1 MSPKLDSSQFTALAI
16 DPQQDWNLGEHVDH
30 WSPSSLAMLRRCP
43 RQFQERY
50 LKGRKERPAES
61 PLIGTAVHAGLE
73 RNFRQKVESH
83 VDIPTVE
90 LIGWYDDA
98 GFEETL
104 ESEQEKTGYEVRWD
118 TDPESAQVRGRR
130 MLGEYQNVVAPR
142 IQPLSV
148 EGSVSV
154 DFGLAVPVIGRYDL
168 LREQSTIDWKTGK
181 AKATTPK
188 ESWRIQAAVYEEATG
203 RPIEFHS
210 ISATAKGTVSIV
222 TPLESERLLVAPSVS
237 ERAEMRRTLA
247 AVSAEACLY
256 MELLGPDEPWP
267 THGRFHTW
275 ACDYCGFRNDCPAW
289 SEES

>member
-1 MSPKLDSSQFTALAI
+1 MSPKLDASQFTALI
-16 DPQQDWNLGEHVDH
+16 EPERDWNLGEYVDH

-61 PLIGTAVHAGLE
+61 PVIGTAVHAALE
-73 RNFRQKVESH
+73 RNFRQKIASH
-83 VDIPTVE
+83 EDLPTVE
-90 LIGWYDDA
+90 LIDWYDDA
-98 GFEETL
+98 GFEATL
-104 ESEQEKTGYEVRWD
+104 VGEQEKTGYEIHWD
-118 TDPESAQVRGRR
+118 TDEDSARGRGR
-130 MLGEYQNVVAPR
+130 KMLGEYRNSVAPR

-154 DFGLAVPVIGRYDL
+154 DFGLAVPVVGRYDL
-168 LREQSTIDWKTGK
+168 LRDQSTIDWKTGK
-181 AKATTPK
+181 SKVSTPK

-222 TPLESERLLVAPSVS
+222 TPLESEPLLVAPSAS

-256 MELLGPDEPWP
+256 MELLGADAPWP

-275 ACDYCGFRNDCPAW
+275 ACDYCGFRRDCPAW
-289 SEES
+289 EEL